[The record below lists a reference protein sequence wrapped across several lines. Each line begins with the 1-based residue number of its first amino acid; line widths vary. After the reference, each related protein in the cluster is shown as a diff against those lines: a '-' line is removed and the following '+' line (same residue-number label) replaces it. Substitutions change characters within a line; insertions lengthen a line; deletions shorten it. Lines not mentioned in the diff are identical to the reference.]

1 MLDRVA
7 VHQTRL
13 RTPGL
18 GLDAKGVALGAKGL
32 VLLPSIDRLV
42 AFLAL
47 YTRQN
52 SLADILRSLVV
63 DVVRSKLG
71 AREVTV
77 TFSAESSD
85 RMDRVAEVARLA
97 GGYAFTGTSRHFV
110 QYRDAAA
117 PFGYDIGQITPSD
130 AALALYHNAFSQTYD
145 AERRLDVRSLVL
157 RLEPHPDPS
166 TKREPGLRWICAE
179 AGLGP
184 ALIHYFVR
192 SGVEAEVGIAEW
204 PPESS
209 FDEGPVTRYLFRV
222 PEVPERM
229 IPLLSSTPGLGV
241 FLPLTPGAAVEVGY
255 RHPVNLRACP
265 VFSETGLV
273 LFRGGG
279 KDVLELTR
287 MPALGDVSAFA
298 RVDLR
303 KEVAAARAPAEALK
317 PDAVSIALRLV
328 PSGEPWRSVT
338 ASWIRP
344 EEMPLLRHVA
354 YALGPETLR
363 RARIALTREGAY
375 LRQPAGIEGIP
386 VGEFFREIRAGLY
399 IPAGYDAVPAVAPD
413 VLYRALGSPTGQ
425 VIFIGRDGRTVGVP
439 GDAFVSLETALLEA
453 QSWAPVTALSTGLTA
468 ALSTELP
475 EVFLGGVGIRP
486 LRDVSA
492 AADLDKPALP
502 SPREGAAPQPAS
514 AAAAD
519 ASGNGAAESPS
530 APEDGG

>member
-32 VLLPSIDRLV
+32 VLLPSMDRLV

-52 SLADILRSLVV
+52 SLADFLRTLVV
-63 DVVRSKLG
+63 EVVRSKLG

-77 TFSAESSD
+77 TFSGESSD

-97 GGYAFTGTSRHFV
+97 GGYTFTGTSRHFV

-130 AALALYHNAFSQTYD
+130 SELALYHNAFSQTYD
-145 AERRLDVRSLVL
+145 TERKIEIRSLLL

-166 TKREPGLRWICAE
+166 TAREPGARWICAE
-179 AGLGP
+179 AGLGA

-192 SGVEAEVGIAEW
+192 SSVEAEVGVAEW

-209 FDEGPVTRYLFRV
+209 FDEGPVVRYIFRV
-222 PEVPERM
+222 PSIPERM
-229 IPLLSSTPGLGV
+229 VPLLSSTPGLGV
-241 FLPLTPGAAVEVGY
+241 YLPIAPGAAVEVGY

-265 VFSETGLV
+265 VFSEAGLV
-273 LFRGGG
+273 LFRGAGR
-279 KDVLELTR
+279 DVLELTKL
-287 MPALGDVSAFA
+287 PALGDVGAFA
-298 RVDLR
+298 RVELR
-303 KEVAAARAPAEALK
+303 REVAASRVPEAQARPEAV
-317 PDAVSIALRLV
+317 AIALRLM
-328 PSGEPWRSVT
+328 PSTEPWRSVT

-344 EEMPLLRHVA
+344 EEMPLLRQVA
-354 YALGPETLR
+354 YALGPDTLR
-363 RARIALTREGAY
+363 KARIALTKEGAY
-375 LRQPAGIEGIP
+375 LRQSTGIEGIP

-399 IPAGYDAVPAVAPD
+399 IPAGYDAVPTVSPD
-413 VLYRALGSPTGQ
+413 VLYRALGSPSGQ
-425 VIFIGRDGRTVGVP
+425 IIFIGRDGRTVGVP
-439 GDAFVSLETALLEA
+439 GDAFVPLETALLEA
-453 QSWAPVTALSTGLTA
+453 QDWAPLTGLSSGLTA

-475 EVFLGGVGIRP
+475 EIFLSGTGIRP
-486 LRDVSA
+486 LRDVPAIA
-492 AADLDKPALP
+492 ALDKPTKPELG
-502 SPREGAAPQPAS
+502 EGS
-514 AAAAD
+514 
-519 ASGNGAAESPS
+519 
-530 APEDGG
+530 